1 MDLQLVRKFERDTAF
16 REKIKKIALDYI
28 SLGKSALSYY
38 SADFDYAY
46 DMLLGYA
53 AMTKE
58 DLEKLERGHPR
69 RFILPMVSTQ
79 ITTMTT
85 YIAQMLFGSD
95 QPHKVAPR
103 GPEDETSAEFINQ
116 LLRWNAEQQQMY
128 HTGFL
133 WVQDALTANRGIFYN
148 CWQPLY
154 GPKFVVEQ
162 VQHPDKPNET
172 YERTRVMKEII
183 GGYCR
188 AFLVSPYDFICD
200 PAMPLWRFQEGR
212 FAGHRTTVTMVELER
227 RSKLPPEHPEYVMAW
242 AVQELKEKRKEKTGA
257 GAPPPA
263 TNPGSTGQDRLM
275 SRSAYERDRVAGSP
289 SPTGKADKN
298 DGGVVDCFCL
308 NVTLSPAENEIYS
321 SAANQPAIF
330 TILVADDRT
339 VLNFDESRY
348 AHLAYPYSAAEA
360 KPNGMYQFSPSWAS
374 TLKPLQDYV
383 DYLKNRHQDAI
394 SRTVGNVF
402 ICDPTKVDIDD
413 FLDPTKEGKIIP
425 LRTEAGGAKIS
436 DVIQQVAIKD
446 LTENFEGEMLSFMKL
461 SEAASGAT
469 SQIQGQ
475 AQGDSSATEFAGSQQ
490 MAAGR
495 LSSIARLLSTQGLVE
510 QTRQFVSMFQQF
522 LTLPQAIRFVPTED
536 TPEQLL
542 AAASFVLNRDL
553 IQGQFDYIDND
564 GTLPGTDGKKVAAI
578 TRILETA
585 GMFQQVFMPAPGNL
599 DPRKLIFAA
608 AKASDVNI
616 QNFKYR
622 PQDMGSAA
630 PPPPDAG
637 MGGPPPGGGQQPGPA
652 PAQPAPPGIPPIDLG
667 GGATPPQTRPNNT
680 L

>member
-1 MDLQLVRKFERDTAF
+1 MDLQLVRKFERDLDF
-16 REKIKKIALDYI
+16 RSKIKKIALDYI

-85 YIAQMLFGSD
+85 YIAQMLFGNA

-103 GPEDETSAEFINQ
+103 GPEDETSAEYINQ

-128 HTGFL
+128 HIGYL
-133 WVQDALTANRGIFYN
+133 WVQDALTANRGVFYN

-162 VQHPDKPNET
+162 VQHPDRPSES
-172 YERTRVMKEII
+172 YERTRIMKEVV

-200 PAMPLWRFQEGR
+200 PALPLWRMQEGR
-212 FAGHRTTVTMVELER
+212 FAGHRTTVTMIELER
-227 RSKLPPEHPEYVMAW
+227 RSRLDPTHPEYVMAW
-242 AVQELKEKRKEKTGA
+242 AVQELKEKRKEKTGTA
-257 GAPPPA
+257 LPPPA
-263 TNPGSTGQDRLM
+263 TNPGSTGQDRML

-289 SPTGKADKN
+289 APVQKADKD

-308 NVTLSPAENEIYS
+308 NVTLSPADYEIYS
-321 SAANQPAIF
+321 SASNQPAIF
-330 TILVADDRT
+330 TILVGDDRT

-348 AHLAYPYSAAEA
+348 AHLSYPYATAEA

-402 ICDPTKVDIDD
+402 VCDPSKVDIDD

-436 DVIQQVAIKD
+436 DVIQQIPIKD
-446 LTENFEGEMLSFMKL
+446 LTEHFPEEMLAFSKL

-495 LSSIARLLSTQGLVE
+495 LSSIARLLSTQGIVE
-510 QTRQFVSMFQQF
+510 QTKQFVSMFQQF

-542 AAASFVLNRDL
+542 AAASFVLLRDH
-553 IQGQFDYIDND
+553 IQGQFDYIAHD

-578 TRILETA
+578 ARILETA
-585 GMFQQVFMPAPGNL
+585 VGFPQVFMPAPGNL
-599 DPRKLIFAA
+599 DPRRLIFAA
-608 AKASDVNI
+608 AKASDVDI

-622 PQDMGSAA
+622 PQDMAQAA
-630 PPPPDAG
+630 PPPPD
-637 MGGPPPGGGQQPGPA
+637 MGPPPGAGGQPPGPA
-652 PAQPAPPGIPPIDLG
+652 PAEPAMPSIPPIDLG
-667 GGATPPQTRPNNT
+667 SAAPPQTRPNN
-680 L
+680 LL